1 MRHKY
6 ETRGIILA
14 RAASGEANAF
24 VTILTPSIGLIRAH
38 AQGVRRP
45 GAKLAPALAT
55 FAESELMLVHGKDNW
70 RIAGAVLSENWF
82 ARMRHYAPRT
92 RAARLSHLLLRLVA
106 GEVREPALFPI
117 VTGFFEALA
126 ALPEETHD
134 AAEVLA
140 ALRVLAALGLDTGS
154 IPGETSAFTPA
165 LLAEVK
171 AQRAKYVA
179 RINRGINASG
189 L

>member
-6 ETRGIILA
+6 ETRGIVLA

-24 VTILTPSIGLIRAH
+24 VTILTPSVGLVRAH

-45 GAKLAPALAT
+45 DAKLAAALAT
-55 FAESELMLVHGKDNW
+55 FVESELMLVHGKDGW
-70 RIAGAVLSENWF
+70 RIAGAVLFENWF
-82 ARMRHYAPRT
+82 ARMQYHTPRT
-92 RAARLSHLLLRLVA
+92 RAVRFSHLLLRLVA
-106 GEVREPALFPI
+106 GEVQEPALFPI

-126 ALPEETHD
+126 VLPEDTHD

-140 ALRVLAALGLDTGS
+140 AIRVLAALGLDTGG
-154 IPGETSAFTPA
+154 IPGATSVFTPA
-165 LLAEVK
+165 LLAEVG
-171 AQRAKYVA
+171 AQRATYVA
-179 RINRGINASG
+179 RINRGIDASG